1 MNSGAALTATI
12 RVTAASCIAITAAR
26 TPRELTARSPERPC
40 GPSADTTASRP
51 LTAPTSSPG
60 ESESTT
66 ATCSRPAPPTGT
78 RSHSRTAAPLRA
90 ESRITA
96 VTS

>member
-26 TPRELTARSPERPC
+26 TPRELTVWSLERPC

-51 LTAPTSSPG
+51 LTAPTSVPGRERVDDRDMQPPGPADRHPFPVPHRRRRCGRSPG
-60 ESESTT
+60 SP
-66 ATCSRPAPPTGT
+66 R
-78 RSHSRTAAPLRA
+78 
-90 ESRITA
+90 
-96 VTS
+96 